1 MAAHIAASDIE
12 DPIDAIKAAVLS
24 TEIGD
29 TIALQD
35 RNHHEHHW
43 RKIYL
48 CRMEHDKWRLY
59 DVNHFDLDENEDGCP
74 FSGFSTE
81 SILADIGMH
90 FYATVDVQ
98 AYIHAAVK
106 SEMSS
111 AEPDTKD
118 ADTVPQHG
126 ASPSVRRRF
135 TEWEA
140 AGSGAVWA
148 PNCPEGKGPL
158 GSG

>member
-1 MAAHIAASDIE
+1 MALATAESTADWIDAAMTFEGRMAAHIAASDIE

-35 RNHHEHHW
+35 RNHHEHPW

-48 CRMEHDKWRLY
+48 WRIEHDKWRLY
-59 DVNHFDLDENEDGCP
+59 DENHFGLDDDEDGCP

-90 FYATVDVQ
+90 YYTYTRAL
-98 AYIHAAVK
+98 
-106 SEMSS
+106 
-111 AEPDTKD
+111 
-118 ADTVPQHG
+118 
-126 ASPSVRRRF
+126 RWLR
-135 TEWEA
+135 
-140 AGSGAVWA
+140 
-148 PNCPEGKGPL
+148 
-158 GSG
+158 

>member
-43 RKIYL
+43 REIYL
-48 CRMEHDKWRLY
+48 CRMEHDKWRLS

-90 FYATVDVQ
+90 FYQIFMQLWMCRPTYMRLSEQKGAALMNRIRKMRCLRIVDRHRCGGGSLNGMRQVRVRCFRTV
-98 AYIHAAVK
+98 
-106 SEMSS
+106 
-111 AEPDTKD
+111 
-118 ADTVPQHG
+118 
-126 ASPSVRRRF
+126 
-135 TEWEA
+135 
-140 AGSGAVWA
+140 
-148 PNCPEGKGPL
+148 
-158 GSG
+158 